1 MTKFDTDGFVLEDGA
16 DYWLVSHSQPFTDS
30 GEYILDDVDA
40 IDEYLAEHGEGY
52 QDSRTLIGAE
62 MRLLQNHYVIRGR
75 WHEDDQCFGNMP
87 WNENDDLKDSL
98 TQGEL
103 K

>member
-1 MTKFDTDGFVLEDGA
+1 MTKFDTDGFQLEDGA
-16 DYWLVSHSQPFTDS
+16 DYWIVSHSHPFTDS

-52 QDSRTLIGAE
+52 QDNKNLISAE
-62 MRLLQNHYVIRGR
+62 MMLLQSFYVRRFR
-75 WHEDDQCFGNMP
+75 WLEDEQRFGFMP
-87 WNENDDLKDSL
+87 WNEKDDLEDSL
-98 TQGEL
+98 KQGEL